1 MNKYFDIT
9 NPDAAYEWLYSVLD
23 LKQGDLVEDYILKC
37 DNDIDKFF
45 KAHIEE
51 IEKIDLNNLEF
62 VAVHVTSNDDNCRSL
77 KKHGL
82 RNLKLVLSENTNL
95 SRFLSAEQ
103 IRFDIERKLMFIR
116 GKEYSIDYQKY
127 LDMYDKSKEE
137 DRLER
142 IAHKIYYDFQVNG
155 FFFNRNI
162 FSYGTGIDKH
172 PEFLYT
178 LSEFNKITE
187 GLDGKWDKFN
197 QGYVIKYKS
206 HVRDFEYYS
215 FYESMEEYL
224 EDFHSNWLKLRY
236 WLLSRAVLCCFSD
249 LASEVFAYM
258 KAGIVITPERIL
270 ECIPVKDWRD
280 NDSKY
285 FG

>member
-1 MNKYFDIT
+1 MDKYFDIT
-9 NPDAAYEWLYSVLD
+9 NPDTAYEWLYSILD
-23 LKQGDLVEDYILKC
+23 IKQGDLIEDYILKC
-37 DNDIDKFF
+37 NNDIDMFF

-51 IEKIDLNNLEF
+51 IERIDLNKLEL
-62 VAVHVTSNDDNCRSL
+62 VAIHVTSNDDNCRSL

-82 RNLKLVLSENTNL
+82 RNLKLVLSGKTEM

-103 IRFDIERKLMFIR
+103 IQFDIERKQMFIQ
-116 GKEYSIDYQKY
+116 GKEYNIDYQKY
-127 LDMYDKSKEE
+127 LNMAHKSKEE

-142 IAHKIYYDFQVNG
+142 IAHKIYFDYQVNG
-155 FFFNRNI
+155 FFFNSNI
-162 FSYGTGIDKH
+162 FSYGTSIDKH

-178 LSEFNKITE
+178 LSEFNKATKGIDE
-187 GLDGKWDKFN
+187 KWDKLN

-206 HVRDFEYYS
+206 YVSDFEYYS

-224 EDFHSNWLKLRY
+224 EDSYSNWIKLRY
-236 WLLSRAVLCCFSD
+236 WLVSKAVSCCFSD

-258 KAGIVITPERIL
+258 KAGIIIEPERIL
-270 ECIPVKDWRD
+270 ECIPVEEWRK

-285 FG
+285 FE